1 MCILSEKRRKD
12 GAFDRDPE
20 SWYTSNCDLGEPLG
34 PRDRQAERGEED
46 MRLTERL
53 PRETGRDYALRTIRD
68 NIIHLELV
76 PGSMVSENE
85 LAAEMGLSRTPVRE
99 ALIELSKAKIVEIYP
114 QKGSAVSLIDVN
126 LVEESRFMRKVLEC
140 AVVELDCEMITPE
153 GLRRLQEN
161 VRLQKFYLENYF
173 SETLMELDNQF
184 HKTLFE
190 IAAKPQVYT
199 LMDNIAIHFDRVRN
213 MALSSVKNGKIVQD
227 HEDITNAIA
236 ARDAVK
242 ARALTEEHLNR
253 YKIDTAEIRAQY
265 PDYFK

>member
-1 MCILSEKRRKD
+1 
-12 GAFDRDPE
+12 
-20 SWYTSNCDLGEPLG
+20 
-34 PRDRQAERGEED
+34 

-68 NIIHLELV
+68 NIIHLELA
-76 PGSMVSENE
+76 PGSMVRENE

-140 AVVELDCEMITPE
+140 AVVELDCAMITPE

-173 SETLMELDNQF
+173 SETLMELDKQL

-190 IAAKPQVYT
+190 IAEKSQVYT

-227 HEDITNAIA
+227 HEDITSAIA
-236 ARDAVK
+236 ARDATK

-253 YKIDTAEIRAQY
+253 YKIDVEEIRAQY

>member
-1 MCILSEKRRKD
+1 
-12 GAFDRDPE
+12 
-20 SWYTSNCDLGEPLG
+20 
-34 PRDRQAERGEED
+34 

-68 NIIHLELV
+68 NIIHLELA

-99 ALIELSKAKIVEIYP
+99 ALIELSKARIVEIYP
-114 QKGSAVSLIDVN
+114 QKGSAVSLIDVS

-190 IAAKPQVYT
+190 IAEKPQVYT

-213 MALSSVKNGKIVQD
+213 LALSSVKNGKIVQD

-236 ARDAVK
+236 ARDAAK

-253 YKIDTAEIRAQY
+253 YKIDTEELRAQY